1 MIDEQ
6 ALSRLAELPPMP
18 QIARE
23 VLQVLND
30 REAGLAEVA
39 ASMSREPGLTGRLVA
54 AANAAFFSGQRP
66 IYNVDDAAVR
76 LGLNRVRV
84 IAISILLGT
93 KFNPARCP
101 LFDAKRYWFEAMKTA
116 ICASKL
122 VNYVAIEV
130 ARDAAYLCGLL
141 HNIGLLLC
149 AYSFPDEMEE
159 AFEAARETAERP
171 LTSIQKDV
179 LGFDYHEAGA
189 ALLARWGMPTE
200 VVAVVR
206 HYPDEGYEG
215 EFQRLAGLVRICQRW
230 AASNFRDVPEA
241 EQLRAV
247 REESVARVG
256 QSCLAERDQ
265 LESFA
270 FMLCSAA

>member
-1 MIDEQ
+1 MIDEH
-6 ALSRLAELPPMP
+6 ALSRLDELPPMP

-93 KFNPARCP
+93 KFNPSRCP
-101 LFDAKRYWFEAMKTA
+101 LFDPKRYWFEAMKTA

-159 AFEAARETAERP
+159 VFETAREDADRRLTEIQRER
-171 LTSIQKDV
+171 
-179 LGFDYHEAGA
+179 LGFDYHEAGS
-189 ALLARWGMPTE
+189 ALLTRWGMPPE
-200 VVAVVR
+200 VVSVVG
-206 HYPDEGYEG
+206 HYHEERYEG
-215 EFQRLAGLVRICQRW
+215 DCQRLAGLIRICQAW
-230 AASNFRDVPEA
+230 AASNFREVPDS
-241 EQLRAV
+241 EQLRGV
-247 REESVARVG
+247 REESVDRVG